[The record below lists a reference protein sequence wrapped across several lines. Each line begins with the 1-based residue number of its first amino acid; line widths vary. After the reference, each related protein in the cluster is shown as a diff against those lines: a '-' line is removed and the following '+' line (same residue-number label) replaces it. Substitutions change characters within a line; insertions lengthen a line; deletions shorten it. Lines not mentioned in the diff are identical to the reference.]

1 MVTTMRTVRVS
12 WLLLLAL
19 ALGAVVARPAAADD
33 RSVDVGV
40 ENFQHTCHDGGGTL
54 DESHYEFN
62 TDGSVRFA
70 TVRCKGGDYD
80 GWSCDIFPGPTPTQC
95 SRVFDPGTGGWRVT
109 ANDGAGVVA
118 QNTAPDPT
126 VDQTVVYWDGGT
138 AGVFEAAEGPAAAET
153 PEPGV
158 TPEDE
163 PSQAATRIRHRFDA
177 EDERP

>member
-95 SRVFDPGTGGWRVT
+95 SRVFDPGTGGL
-109 ANDGAGVVA
+109 
-118 QNTAPDPT
+118 
-126 VDQTVVYWDGGT
+126 
-138 AGVFEAAEGPAAAET
+138 E
-153 PEPGV
+153 
-158 TPEDE
+158 
-163 PSQAATRIRHRFDA
+163 RHRQRRRQCRRA
-177 EDERP
+177 AHGARPDGRPDGRLLGRRNGRRVRGGRRSRGLRDPRARGHA